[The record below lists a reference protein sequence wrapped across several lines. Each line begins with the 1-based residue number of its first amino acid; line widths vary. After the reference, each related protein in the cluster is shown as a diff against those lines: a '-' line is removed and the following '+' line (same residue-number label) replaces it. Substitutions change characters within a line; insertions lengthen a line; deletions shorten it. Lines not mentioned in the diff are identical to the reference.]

1 MTGFL
6 STKTRQLNYLHQ
18 FKKDKWKNE
27 IKRKLALHEKCP
39 YLELFWS
46 SVFSRIRTEQGEIRS
61 PYSFS
66 MRNSTG
72 QNSSQYGHFSRSVP
86 QVVRWVLYAP
96 TKILLLTFQRACE
109 TEMVL
114 I

>member
-1 MTGFL
+1 MFIMTGFL

-27 IKRKLALHEKCP
+27 IKRKLALREKCP

-46 SVFSRIRTEQGEIRS
+46 SVFSRIRTEQGEIWS

-86 QVVRWVLYAP
+86 QVVR
-96 TKILLLTFQRACE
+96 
-109 TEMVL
+109 
-114 I
+114 